1 MHFVK
6 NHFLQDVH
14 HCFKI
19 NKNFIWKKIRH
30 NVGPENSILHF
41 FFTSFCFT
49 ICSDVREFLLM
60 VHPPTV
66 TFISASPFITSSTTT
81 LTLQYKL
88 FLPDTFL
95 GFFICFAFSWWIRES
110 FRNKSITQSPCALDY
125 RFLPH
130 LSLQNITFSLHV
142 R

>member
-6 NHFLQDVH
+6 ITF
-14 HCFKI
+14 FKM
-19 NKNFIWKKIRH
+19 FITALKLTKILYGRKSDITS
-30 NVGPENSILHF
+30 GLKTQFCI

-110 FRNKSITQSPCALDY
+110 FRNKSITQSPCTLDY

-130 LSLQNITFSLHV
+130 LSLQNITYSLHV